1 MYSLVQNVT
10 VEVYSKGSNL
20 SDPASSAAHV
30 SLSSHL
36 QLSNNRPE
44 NPVKIFPDETTAF
57 LQPSLNQTV
66 VSIETPE
73 RGSSS
78 PAAPPPSSVIGLID
92 PTQRTSQLHLPKF
105 FDIFVTCCF
114 RLSFFC
120 TITSV
125 PELASKWVRIRVPFS
140 I

>member
-1 MYSLVQNVT
+1 VYSLVQNVT

-92 PTQRTSQLHLPKF
+92 PTQRTSQQPNFKKL
-105 FDIFVTCCF
+105 
-114 RLSFFC
+114 
-120 TITSV
+120 
-125 PELASKWVRIRVPFS
+125 
-140 I
+140 